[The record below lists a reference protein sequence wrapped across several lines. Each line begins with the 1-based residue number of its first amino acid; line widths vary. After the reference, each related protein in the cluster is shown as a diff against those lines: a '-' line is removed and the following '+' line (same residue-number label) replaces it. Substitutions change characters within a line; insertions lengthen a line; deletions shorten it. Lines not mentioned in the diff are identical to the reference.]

1 MTRRRNGTVILL
13 GNQPDG
19 ESALSWSSRGV
30 CVRVSSGWFVPGEQV
45 PKSPFAAGQVPYNQQ
60 LGRVISAGGAPRVEN
75 GFLTNGG

>member
-1 MTRRRNGTVILL
+1 MELL
-13 GNQPDG
+13 FYLVTSRMANRLCRGPV
-19 ESALSWSSRGV
+19 EEFALEFQVGR
-30 CVRVSSGWFVPGEQV
+30 FVPDEQV

>member
-19 ESALSWSSRGV
+19 ELALSWSRGGV
-30 CVRVSSGWFVPGEQV
+30 WVRVQMGGFVTDEQV
-45 PKSPFAAGQVPYNQQ
+45 PKSPSTAGQVQYNQQ
-60 LGRVISAGGAPRVEN
+60 LGRVISTGGAPRVEN